1 MAVGLGLCFAKYFSV
16 LPARTSRVFPY
27 CSQLASGGL
36 FRQRGTAPCS
46 RRVLD
51 APIPRPPERNDS
63 RDDKPLDVAV
73 SNRIATVA
81 RNKATDP
88 IRILVV
94 DDEPA
99 LCAILREGLEAEGFV
114 VSEARDKAG
123 LFRSLEAELVNLIT
137 LDLAVGRDDG
147 LELARQ
153 IRALR
158 NTPIVMITG
167 RGAPFDRV
175 VGLEHG
181 ADDYISKPFHIREVV
196 LRIHSVL
203 RRYHLEEIIPKPS
216 AEQQRAFVVG
226 VLDPAKREVRKVDGT
241 LLDLTES
248 EFLLLEIFLTNP
260 ARVLSRDE
268 ILQML
273 RGRDWSPLD
282 RTIDGHVARLRRKIE
297 PRGEAPTLIKSVR
310 GVGYVFT
317 GEVTSA

>member
-1 MAVGLGLCFAKYFSV
+1 M
-16 LPARTSRVFPY
+16 
-27 CSQLASGGL
+27 
-36 FRQRGTAPCS
+36 
-46 RRVLD
+46 
-51 APIPRPPERNDS
+51 
-63 RDDKPLDVAV
+63 
-73 SNRIATVA
+73 A
-81 RNKATDP
+81 RNNATDP

-94 DDEPA
+94 DDEA
-99 LCAILREGLEAEGFV
+99 AVCAILREAFEAEGFV
-114 VSEARDKAG
+114 VSEARDKAA
-123 LFRSLEAELVNLIT
+123 LFRSLEAESVDLIT
-137 LDLAVGRDDG
+137 LDLALGHDDG

-158 NTPIVMITG
+158 NIPIVMITG

-216 AEQQRAFVVG
+216 AEQQHAFVVG

-248 EFLLLEIFLTNP
+248 EFLLLEIFLRNP

-297 PRGEAPTLIKSVR
+297 PPGEAPTLIKSVR

>member
-1 MAVGLGLCFAKYFSV
+1 MASNSATG
-16 LPARTSRVFPY
+16 
-27 CSQLASGGL
+27 
-36 FRQRGTAPCS
+36 
-46 RRVLD
+46 
-51 APIPRPPERNDS
+51 
-63 RDDKPLDVAV
+63 PL
-73 SNRIATVA
+73 
-81 RNKATDP
+81 
-88 IRILVV
+88 RILVV
-94 DDEPA
+94 DDEA
-99 LCAILREGLEAEGFV
+99 AVCAILREAFEAEGFAV
-114 VSEARDKAG
+114 AEARNKAA
-123 LFRSLEAELVNLIT
+123 LFRTLEAESVDLIT
-137 LDLAVGRDDG
+137 LDLALGHDDG

-158 NTPIVMITG
+158 NIPIVMITG

-216 AEQQRAFVVG
+216 AEQQHAFVVG

-248 EFLLLEIFLTNP
+248 EFLLLETFLRNP

-297 PRGEAPTLIKSVR
+297 PPGEAPTLIKSVR

-317 GEVTSA
+317 GEVTAA

>member
-1 MAVGLGLCFAKYFSV
+1 MASM
-16 LPARTSRVFPY
+16 T
-27 CSQLASGGL
+27 
-36 FRQRGTAPCS
+36 
-46 RRVLD
+46 
-51 APIPRPPERNDS
+51 RNS
-63 RDDKPLDVAV
+63 
-73 SNRIATVA
+73 ATHQ
-81 RNKATDP
+81 T
-88 IRILVV
+88 RILVV
-94 DDEPA
+94 DDEA
-99 LCAILREGLEAEGFV
+99 RLCGFLREAFEAEGFV

-123 LFRSLEAELVNLIT
+123 LFRSLETESVNLIT
-137 LDLAVGRDDG
+137 LDLTLGPDDG
-147 LELARQ
+147 LELSRQ
-153 IRALR
+153 VRALR
-158 NTPIVMITG
+158 NIPIVMITG

-196 LRIHSVL
+196 LRIRSVL
-203 RRYHLEEIIPKPS
+203 RRYHPQEIIPKQG
-216 AEQQRAFVVG
+216 AEQWYAFVVG
-226 VLDPAKREVRKVDGT
+226 VLDPAKREIRKVDGT

-297 PRGEAPTLIKSVR
+297 PRGDAPTLIKSVR

>member
-1 MAVGLGLCFAKYFSV
+1 V
-16 LPARTSRVFPY
+16 
-27 CSQLASGGL
+27 
-36 FRQRGTAPCS
+36 AP
-46 RRVLD
+46 
-51 APIPRPPERNDS
+51 N
-63 RDDKPLDVAV
+63 
-73 SNRIATVA
+73 NATH
-81 RNKATDP
+81 P

-94 DDEPA
+94 DDEAA
-99 LCAILREGLEAEGFV
+99 LCAILREAFEAEGFV
-114 VSEARDKAG
+114 VSEARDKAT
-123 LFRSLEAELVNLIT
+123 LFRRLETETVNLIT
-137 LDLAVGRDDG
+137 LDLAMGRDDG

-153 IRALR
+153 VRALR
-158 NTPIVMITG
+158 NIPIVMITG
-167 RGAPFDRV
+167 RGGPFDRV

-203 RRYHLEEIIPKPS
+203 RRYDLEETIPKQS
-216 AEQQRAFVVG
+216 AEQQHAFVVG
-226 VLDPAKREVRKVDGT
+226 VLDSTKREVRKVDGT

-248 EFLLLEIFLTNP
+248 EFLLLEIFLRNP

-297 PRGEAPTLIKSVR
+297 PLGDAPTLIKSVR

>member
-1 MAVGLGLCFAKYFSV
+1 MASNSA
-16 LPARTSRVFPY
+16 
-27 CSQLASGGL
+27 
-36 FRQRGTAPCS
+36 TA
-46 RRVLD
+46 
-51 APIPRPPERNDS
+51 
-63 RDDKPLDVAV
+63 
-73 SNRIATVA
+73 
-81 RNKATDP
+81 P

-94 DDEPA
+94 DDEA
-99 LCAILREGLEAEGFV
+99 VICAILREGLETEGFA
-114 VSEARDKAG
+114 VSEARDKAA
-123 LFRSLEAELVNLIT
+123 LFRSLDSESVNLIT

-153 IRALR
+153 VRALR
-158 NTPIVMITG
+158 NIPIVMITG

-203 RRYHLEEIIPKPS
+203 RRYHLEEIVPKQS
-216 AEQQRAFVVG
+216 AEQQHAFVVG

-297 PRGEAPTLIKSVR
+297 PPGEAPTLIKSVR

>member
-1 MAVGLGLCFAKYFSV
+1 M
-16 LPARTSRVFPY
+16 
-27 CSQLASGGL
+27 
-36 FRQRGTAPCS
+36 
-46 RRVLD
+46 
-51 APIPRPPERNDS
+51 
-63 RDDKPLDVAV
+63 AV
-73 SNRIATVA
+73 SNQVASVVRNNATH
-81 RNKATDP
+81 P

-99 LCAILREGLEAEGFV
+99 LCAILREAFEAEGFV
-114 VSEARDKAG
+114 VSEARDKAA
-123 LFRSLEAELVNLIT
+123 LFRSLETESVNLIT

-153 IRALR
+153 VRALR
-158 NTPIVMITG
+158 NIPIVMITG

-216 AEQQRAFVVG
+216 VKQQHAFVVG

-297 PRGEAPTLIKSVR
+297 SRGEAPTLIKSVR

>member
-1 MAVGLGLCFAKYFSV
+1 MASN
-16 LPARTSRVFPY
+16 SE
-27 CSQLASGGL
+27 
-36 FRQRGTAPCS
+36 TA
-46 RRVLD
+46 
-51 APIPRPPERNDS
+51 
-63 RDDKPLDVAV
+63 
-73 SNRIATVA
+73 
-81 RNKATDP
+81 P

-94 DDEPA
+94 DDEAA
-99 LCAILREGLEAEGFV
+99 LCAVLREAFEAEGFV
-114 VSEARDKAG
+114 VSEARDKAA
-123 LFRSLEAELVNLIT
+123 LFHSLEAELVNLIT

-158 NTPIVMITG
+158 NIPIVMITG

-203 RRYHLEEIIPKPS
+203 RRYHLEEITPKQS
-216 AEQQRAFVVG
+216 AEQQHAFVVG

-297 PRGEAPTLIKSVR
+297 PPGEIPTLIKSVR

>member
-1 MAVGLGLCFAKYFSV
+1 M
-16 LPARTSRVFPY
+16 T
-27 CSQLASGGL
+27 
-36 FRQRGTAPCS
+36 RGN
-46 RRVLD
+46 V
-51 APIPRPPERNDS
+51 
-63 RDDKPLDVAV
+63 
-73 SNRIATVA
+73 
-81 RNKATDP
+81 TDP

-94 DDEPA
+94 DDEAA
-99 LCAILREGLEAEGFV
+99 LCAILREAFEAEGFV
-114 VSEARDKAG
+114 VSEARDKAA
-123 LFRSLEAELVNLIT
+123 LLRSLEVEPINLIT
-137 LDLAVGRDDG
+137 LDLAMGRDDG

-158 NTPIVMITG
+158 NIPIVMITG

-196 LRIHSVL
+196 LRVHSVL
-203 RRYHLEEIIPKPS
+203 RRYNLEEIIPKQS
-216 AEQQRAFVVG
+216 AEQRHAFIVG
-226 VLDPAKREVRKVDGT
+226 VLDAAKREVRKVDGS

-248 EFLLLEIFLTNP
+248 EFLLLEIFLRNP

-297 PRGEAPTLIKSVR
+297 PRGEMPSLIKSVR

-317 GEVTSA
+317 GEVTPA